1 MNLSTKELDGQDEMG
16 PDGDVWMDGA
26 ESVGCVV
33 VAGHKGSIG
42 GLVTV
47 TGSGTSDGCPHNQTP
62 VFRLVFIPARHIT
75 SRTSSY
81 W

>member
-1 MNLSTKELDGQDEMG
+1 MNLSTKELDGQEEMG

-47 TGSGTSDGCPHNQTP
+47 TGSGT
-62 VFRLVFIPARHIT
+62 
-75 SRTSSY
+75 
-81 W
+81 